1 MWPVSDTTGR
11 RPYIA
16 SHGLSFVVPV
26 RRFRSDDGG
35 GAERVGGAR
44 NREEAQVRR
53 NILSRIPYDSRL
65 GFVHH

>member
-1 MWPVSDTTGR
+1 MCGRFPTLLEEDLPVC
-11 RPYIA
+11 
-16 SHGLSFVVPV
+16 
-26 RRFRSDDGG
+26 RFRSDDGG

-53 NILSRIPYDSRL
+53 NIASRIPYDSRL